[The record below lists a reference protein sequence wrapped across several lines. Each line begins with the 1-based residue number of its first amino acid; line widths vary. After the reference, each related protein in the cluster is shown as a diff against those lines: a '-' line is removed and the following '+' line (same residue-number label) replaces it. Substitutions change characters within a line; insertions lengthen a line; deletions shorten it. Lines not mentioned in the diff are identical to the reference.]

1 MRQMRFR
8 SHLHIALLFFLLL
21 QTLSLRA
28 DRYLPQ
34 DYDNSEAYRV
44 YSALLS
50 SKYFAKETTLRYV
63 IEAETTSPQELF
75 SECFPSQDNLGFSDW
90 QTFLDLKKEGQVP
103 RILENN
109 FEPTARYQ
117 VVPRNLLY
125 AQLNGEG
132 VLWGGF
138 HKHYPDSAGII
149 SISSVG
155 FNENKDR
162 ALVYVSFTCGDLCSG
177 AHFYTLEKRGNSW
190 QIIEPAASCAIFY

>member
-1 MRQMRFR
+1 MRFR
-8 SHLHIALLFFLLL
+8 SLLLIALLFFLLL

-63 IEAETTSPQELF
+63 IEAETASPQGFF
-75 SECFPSQDNLGFSDW
+75 SDCFPSQDNLGFSDW
-90 QTFLDLKKEGQVP
+90 QTFLDLKKEGQVV

-109 FEPTARYQ
+109 FEPTDRFQ
-117 VVPRNLLY
+117 VVSRSLLY
-125 AQLNGEG
+125 AQLNEEG
-132 VLWGGF
+132 IFWKGF
-138 HKHYPDSAGII
+138 QKHYPDSAGII

-155 FNENKDR
+155 FNESKDR
-162 ALVYVSFTCGDLCSG
+162 ALVYVSFTCGFLCG
-177 AHFYTLEKRGNSW
+177 GVHFYTLEKSGNSW
-190 QIIEPAASCAIFY
+190 KIIEPAASCALFY

>member
-8 SHLHIALLFFLLL
+8 SLVQIALLFFLLL

-28 DRYLPQ
+28 DRYFPQ
-34 DYDNSEAYRV
+34 DYDNAEAYRV

-50 SKYFAKETTLRYV
+50 SKYFSKETTLRYV
-63 IEAETTSPQELF
+63 IEAETASPQEF
-75 SECFPSQDNLGFSDW
+75 VSDCFPSQDNLGFSDW

-109 FEPTARYQ
+109 FEPTARYK
-117 VVPRNLLY
+117 VVSRDLLY
-125 AQLNGEG
+125 AQLNDQG

-138 HKHYPDSAGII
+138 QKHYPGSAGIV

-162 ALVYVSFTCGDLCSG
+162 ALVYVSFTCGDLCGG
-177 AHFYTLEKRGNSW
+177 AHFYTLEKRGISW
-190 QIIEPAASCAIFY
+190 EIIEPAASCTMFY

>member
-1 MRQMRFR
+1 MRFR
-8 SHLHIALLFFLLL
+8 WPLQIALLFFLLL

-63 IEAETTSPQELF
+63 IEAETTNPQGLF
-75 SECFPSQDNLGFSDW
+75 SECFPRQDNLGFSDW
-90 QTFLDLKKEGQVP
+90 QTFLNLKKKGQVP
-103 RILENN
+103 RILENH

-117 VVPRNLLY
+117 VVPRSLLE
-125 AQLNGEG
+125 AQLNDGG

-138 HKHYPDSAGII
+138 EKHYPDSPGII
-149 SISSVG
+149 SVSSVG
-155 FNENKDR
+155 FNESKDR
-162 ALVYVSFTCGDLCSG
+162 ALVYVSFTCGLLCGG

-190 QIIEPAASCAIFY
+190 KIIQPAASCTMFY